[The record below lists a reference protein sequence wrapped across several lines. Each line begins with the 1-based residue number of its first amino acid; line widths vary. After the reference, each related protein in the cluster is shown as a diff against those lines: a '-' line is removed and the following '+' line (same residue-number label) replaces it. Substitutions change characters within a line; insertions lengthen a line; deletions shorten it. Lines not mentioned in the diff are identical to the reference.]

1 MVARPVCIKGGTLV
15 QPDAPRPERIDILVQ
30 EGRIAAVG
38 RDLAAPPE
46 TEIVDASEF
55 IVHPGLIN
63 AHVHSHGGLA
73 KGMGDLWTLELLL
86 NGGPAMNGGRSV
98 EDKALSATLS
108 AAEML
113 LKGCTACYDLM
124 VEFPAP
130 SREGVEAVADAYAAV
145 GMRAVLAPMVADRSF
160 FQAIPGLRDQVP
172 QELLGAVDSQQLAP
186 AGDTLGILKS
196 LLQTWTRDRRNVI
209 LGVAPTI
216 PHHCSDEFMVRAAR
230 LAREHGA
237 GLHMH
242 LSESKVQAVI
252 GMELYGKTAAAHL
265 ADLGILGPDFTA
277 AHGVWL
283 DRDDMKLLADHG
295 SSVAHNPASNMRLGN
310 GIANSRAILDTGVN
324 LGLGTDGS
332 QCSDS
337 LNMYEAMRL
346 ASLSS
351 KARGPNTGH
360 WLTTVE
366 AARAATTGSARAL
379 GLDGKIGKI
388 EAGYRADLVMLRLTS
403 PNWMPLNNAIN
414 QLVHI
419 EDGTA
424 VSDVMVDGEWVVRQG
439 RLTRLDL
446 TKLRRHVEDTRA
458 RLADINAERSDN
470 CERLAV
476 IVNRFCPCIASRPYH
491 IDRFAA
497 TAVEQ

>member
-1 MVARPVCIKGGTLV
+1 MARPVFIKGGTLV
-15 QPDAPRPERIDILVQ
+15 QPDTPQPEQLDILIQ
-30 EGRIAAVG
+30 NGRIAAIG
-38 RDLAAPPE
+38 RELALPP
-46 TEIVDASEF
+46 DAEVIDAGEF
-55 IVHPGLIN
+55 IIHPGLIN
-63 AHVHSHGGLA
+63 SHVHSHGGLA

-86 NGGPAMNGGRSV
+86 NSGPAMNGGRSI

-145 GMRAVLAPMVADRSF
+145 GMRAVLAPMVSDRSF
-160 FQAIPGLRDQVP
+160 FQAIPGLRDEVP
-172 QELLGAVDSQQLAP
+172 PELLGAVDSQQLAP
-186 AGDTLGILKS
+186 ANDTLEILGA
-196 LLQTWTRDRRNVI
+196 LLRSWTRDRNNVI
-209 LGVAPTI
+209 LAVAPTI
-216 PHHCSDEFMVRAAR
+216 PHHCSDEFMVQSAQ

-242 LSESKVQAVI
+242 LSESKVQAVV
-252 GMELYGKTAAAHL
+252 GMDLYGKTATAHL
-265 ADLGILGPDFTA
+265 AELGVLGPDFTA

-310 GIANSRAILDTGVN
+310 GIANSRALIDVGVN
-324 LGLGTDGS
+324 LGLGTDGG

-346 ASLSS
+346 ASFSS
-351 KARGPNTGH
+351 KVRGPNTKH

-366 AARAATTGSARAL
+366 AARAATTGSAKAL
-379 GLDGKIGKI
+379 GFEGTVGKIDV
-388 EAGYRADLVMLRLTS
+388 GYRADLVMLHLGS

-424 VSDVMVDGEWVVRQG
+424 VSNVMVDGEWVVWEG

-446 TKLRRHVEDTRA
+446 PKLREHVENTRA
-458 RLADINAERSDN
+458 RLQETNAERARNS
-470 CERLAV
+470 ERLAA
-476 IVNRFCPCIASRPYH
+476 IVNRFCPCIASRHYH

-497 TAVEQ
+497 TAVED